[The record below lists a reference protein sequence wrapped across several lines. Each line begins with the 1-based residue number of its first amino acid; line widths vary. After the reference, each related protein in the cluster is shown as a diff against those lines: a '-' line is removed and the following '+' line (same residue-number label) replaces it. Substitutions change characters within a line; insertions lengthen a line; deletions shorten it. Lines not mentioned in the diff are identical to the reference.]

1 MAHRYWLAY
10 YNMGFQGTSCEE
22 EIDFLDYVED
32 EAALEALSDDEVEE
46 EVAAIAYEMATENI
60 NAYAKKVEK

>member
-1 MAHRYWLAY
+1 MAHRYWLAC
-10 YNMGFQGTSCEE
+10 YNTGFVGSTQEE

-46 EVAAIAYEMATENI
+46 EIAAMAYEMATENI
-60 NAYAKKVEK
+60 NAYAKKLDK

>member
-1 MAHRYWLAY
+1 MAPRYWLAY
-10 YNMGFQGTSCEE
+10 YNMGFPGTAYEE

-46 EVAAIAYEMATENI
+46 EITAMAYEMATENI
-60 NAYAKKVEK
+60 NAYAKKLDK

>member
-1 MAHRYWLAY
+1 MAHRYWLACC
-10 YNMGFQGTSCEE
+10 NMGFVGSTQEE

-60 NAYAKKVEK
+60 NAYAKKLNK